1 MDEQQTS
8 LISIIMPAYNAEKYI
23 QTAIESVLEQ
33 QTDYPLEL
41 IVIDDASV
49 DRTEEIVGEYIQKLQ
64 HWVEKQ
70 EAIANKLVRKIV
82 YLKNETN
89 LGVAESRNKGIR
101 KASGEYIAFLDADD
115 WWMPEKIE
123 KQMEL
128 LSKTN
133 AVLCATE
140 RELMNADGTSTGR
153 IIHIPEEITYQ
164 MLLRTNSIPCS
175 SVLLKR
181 ELALEF
187 PMSHDHLH
195 EDYILWLQ
203 VLKKYGKA
211 YGISLPLLKCRLSEN
226 GKSRNKIKSAK
237 MHFGVY
243 RYLGFGFVKSLY
255 YFVQYAV
262 CGVLKYMG

>member
-1 MDEQQTS
+1 MNEQQT
-8 LISIIMPAYNAEKYI
+8 ISVIMPAYNAEKYI
-23 QTAIESVLEQ
+23 RTAIESVLAQ
-33 QTDYPLEL
+33 QTEYALEL

-49 DRTEEIVGEYIQKLQ
+49 DRTEDIAEEYVQQLQKLDK
-64 HWVEKQ
+64 KQ
-70 EAIANKLVRKIV
+70 GASIHKPARTIV

-101 KASGEYIAFLDADD
+101 QATGDYIAFLDADD
-115 WWMPEKIE
+115 WWMPPKIQL
-123 KQMEL
+123 QMEL
-128 LSKTN
+128 VEKTS
-133 AVLCATE
+133 AVLCATQ

-153 IIHIPEEITYQ
+153 IIPIPDEITYQ

-181 ELALEF
+181 EIALEF
-187 PMSHDHLH
+187 PMCNDHLH

-211 YGISLPLLKCRLSEN
+211 YGISQPLLKCRLSEN
-226 GKSRNKIKSAK
+226 GKSRNKLKSAR

-243 RYLGFGFVKSLY
+243 RYLGFGYAKSLY

-262 CGVLKYMG
+262 CGVLKYLG